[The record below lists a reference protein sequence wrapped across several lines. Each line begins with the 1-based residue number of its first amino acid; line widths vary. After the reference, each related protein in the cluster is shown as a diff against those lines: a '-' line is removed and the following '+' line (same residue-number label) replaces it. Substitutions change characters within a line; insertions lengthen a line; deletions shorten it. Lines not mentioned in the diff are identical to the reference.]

1 MFFRFENVKFGFSPC
16 FTPRGVISR
25 KKISKIF
32 TWVLP
37 PLWCSSFLDPLFS
50 RILDVP
56 IDKLKQLVAAF
67 DDLREMADN
76 SLLSYPYSTRELVNI
91 VKHLQLFPDDSLV
104 LAIRNVF
111 DFDAYSSNDV
121 LESIYEV
128 FQKHGIPL
136 GKSTNSLM

>member
-1 MFFRFENVKFGFSPC
+1 
-16 FTPRGVISR
+16 
-25 KKISKIF
+25 
-32 TWVLP
+32 
-37 PLWCSSFLDPLFS
+37 
-50 RILDVP
+50 VP

-67 DDLREMADN
+67 DELMEMADN

-104 LAIRNVF
+104 LAVRNVF

-136 GKSTNSLM
+136 GKSANSLML